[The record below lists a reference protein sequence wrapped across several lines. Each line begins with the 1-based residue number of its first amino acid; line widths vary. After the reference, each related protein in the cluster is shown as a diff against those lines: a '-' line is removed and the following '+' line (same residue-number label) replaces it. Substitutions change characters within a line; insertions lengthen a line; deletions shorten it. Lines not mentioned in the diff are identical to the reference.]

1 MRLKCWKGM
10 EEISVIPKRIQ
21 DRWRIVNPLFSI
33 RNESESDS
41 VIKRLNALID
51 EIGVNEQHPLY
62 ELLERTNSYA
72 SL

>member
-10 EEISVIPKRIQ
+10 EEISVILKKDPG
-21 DRWRIVNPLFSI
+21 PLAYC
-33 RNESESDS
+33 ESDS